1 MINDKDIPYVD
12 EKEMIVRKLKVFF
25 SEKIDV
31 HLSLINK
38 EWANGSI
45 KEICDTYIILIENKK
60 GEIPILFEE
69 ILEVDKF
76 TPKEVKN
83 G

>member
-1 MINDKDIPYVD
+1 MINDKDIPNVD
-12 EKEMIVRKLKVFF
+12 GNEMIVRKLKIFF
-25 SEKIDV
+25 SENIPV

-45 KEICDTYIILIENKK
+45 KEIHDTYLILLENKK
-60 GEIPILFEE
+60 GEMPILFEE

-83 G
+83 D